1 MPDRYRPS
9 GPVRTQPA
17 SVAALVVLLVCAWPG
32 GAMAHS
38 RRGPA
43 APASG
48 AGIYTCVDDRGRRL
62 TSDRPIPD
70 CVAKEQRVLNS
81 DGSLRKVVP
90 PTLTADE
97 RAEQEAT
104 ERRAA
109 LERAAKADAVR
120 RDRNL
125 MIRYPNEAV
134 HRKAREAALDT
145 VRMAIKATEQRVQ
158 ELAVERKPL
167 QEEAE
172 FYQGRQMPLRLKQQ
186 IDANDAAV
194 EAQRASAANQEA
206 ELGRVNRLYDAELAH
221 LRKLWAGA
229 LPGSLGAVPVADA
242 PPASRAAASAP
253 R

>member
-1 MPDRYRPS
+1 MPDCHRPS
-9 GPVRTQPA
+9 GPVRARPA
-17 SVAALVVLLVCAWPG
+17 SAAALAVLMVCAWPD
-32 GAMAHS
+32 AATAQS
-38 RRGPA
+38 RSGPA
-43 APASG
+43 AAASG

-120 RDRNL
+120 RDRKL

-134 HRKAREAALDT
+134 HRKAREAALDP
-145 VRMAIKATEQRVQ
+145 VR
-158 ELAVERKPL
+158 LAL
-167 QEEAE
+167 
-172 FYQGRQMPLRLKQQ
+172 
-186 IDANDAAV
+186 
-194 EAQRASAANQEA
+194 
-206 ELGRVNRLYDAELAH
+206 
-221 LRKLWAGA
+221 
-229 LPGSLGAVPVADA
+229 
-242 PPASRAAASAP
+242 
-253 R
+253 